1 MLPCCL
7 TSPLLRKAKWNEIM
21 FWCCW
26 TCFDGVAAELGSRSC
41 FQRAKRD
48 PLPLHHMWAFQK
60 QTVQQRQ
67 QGREWTC
74 VKGDEFWRNARDN
87 LLGMF
92 FCAHGGLQNDCLMWF
107 FPHKNS
113 QSVTCHLL
121 SAAYCSSS
129 ARPETTSHNKQ
140 QHEYVWFC
148 RHPSHNTEQDTN
160 MSKKPEWGWHFTG
173 PLWHFQLKRDIQ
185 GEKYEGQN
193 VCLQLFVRNYWPFD
207 YTVLVEKTG
216 WISHTF
222 EDMLWVGQVSQGCSE
237 NLYEFFFCSKM
248 LVTKQFMVPIDF
260 HMKNLWNV
268 KYSHKV
274 LWKNVLSFQ
283 MFYSKISCGVTIQ
296 QQYIFLT
303 YLSLFKII
311 FSQ

>member
-1 MLPCCL
+1 MLL
-7 TSPLLRKAKWNEIM
+7 NL
-21 FWCCW
+21 FWWSCSW
-26 TCFDGVAAELGSRSC
+26 AGKSFLFSAGKERPPPTPSHVGFSKTNRPAAAAGEGVD
-41 FQRAKRD
+41 F
-48 PLPLHHMWAFQK
+48 W
-60 QTVQQRQ
+60 
-67 QGREWTC
+67 
-74 VKGDEFWRNARDN
+74 KGDEFWRNARDN

-92 FCAHGGLQNDCLMWF
+92 FCAHGGLQNDCLMWC

-121 SAAYCSSS
+121 STAYCSSS

-140 QHEYVWFC
+140 QLEYVWFC
-148 RHPSHNTEQDTN
+148 RHPSHKTEQDTN

-207 YTVLVEKTG
+207 NTVLVEKTG

-248 LVTKQFMVPIDF
+248 LVTKQFLVPIDF

-268 KYSHKV
+268 KYSRKV
-274 LWKNVLSFQ
+274 LWKNVHHFQ
-283 MFYSKISCGVTIQ
+283 EMFYSKISCGVTIQ

-303 YLSLFKII
+303 YLSLFKMI